1 MMDTVAVST
10 QYYTLLFNFFV
21 CLRVTSV
28 LNKFIHMFFV
38 WVVFIYVV
46 KVHDCRVRSSAMG
59 TG

>member
-1 MMDTVAVST
+1 MVDTVAVSA
-10 QYYTLLFNFFV
+10 QYYTLIFNFFV

-28 LNKFIHMFFV
+28 LNKFIHMLFV

-46 KVHDCRVRSSAMG
+46 KVHDCGVGGSAMG